1 MKMGIAERRYRQKE
15 EVKSLILETAWKMI
29 LEEGYPALSIRKV
42 ADAIEYSVPVIY
54 SHFEGKDAILKEFVQ
69 KGYELLVKDLKQAK
83 EQHPNACAQLEA
95 MAMAYWDFA
104 FANKEYYQLM
114 FGLGIP
120 SCESVRQVPEIQEF
134 SELIQSV
141 IRASLAH
148 ANRPDADYFL
158 KYHTFWSILH
168 GMISIQM
175 NGAPHSR
182 EMGVRILRDAVSGFI
197 FALQQ

>member
-1 MKMGIAERRYRQKE
+1 MGIAERRYRQKE

-95 MAMAYWDFA
+95 MAMAY
-104 FANKEYYQLM
+104 
-114 FGLGIP
+114 
-120 SCESVRQVPEIQEF
+120 
-134 SELIQSV
+134 
-141 IRASLAH
+141 
-148 ANRPDADYFL
+148 
-158 KYHTFWSILH
+158 
-168 GMISIQM
+168 
-175 NGAPHSR
+175 
-182 EMGVRILRDAVSGFI
+182 
-197 FALQQ
+197 